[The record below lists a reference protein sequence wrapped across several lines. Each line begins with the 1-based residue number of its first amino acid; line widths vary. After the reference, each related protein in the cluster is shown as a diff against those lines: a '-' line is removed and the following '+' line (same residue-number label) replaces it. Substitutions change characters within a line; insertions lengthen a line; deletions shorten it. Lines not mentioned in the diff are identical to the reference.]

1 MSFYEFKCE
10 KCGKDLEVNCRMSN
24 IGQITNNKTGSLL
37 TPCECG
43 GELKRQYGNI
53 GLGPHIYKNDPSSN
67 QYWKKGKTNGEI
79 ANILNDSTA
88 NPY

>member
-1 MSFYEFKCE
+1 MPFYNFKCCE
-10 KCGKDLEVNCRMSN
+10 CGKDLEMMRSSASLE
-24 IGQITNNKTGSLL
+24 QITDKNGSLKDR
-37 TPCECG
+37 CECG
-43 GELKRQYGNI
+43 GELKREYGNI

-79 ANILNDSTA
+79 ANILNDPTA

>member
-1 MSFYEFKCE
+1 MPFYNFKCNE
-10 KCGKDLEVNCRMSN
+10 CGKDLEMMCSSASLER
-24 IGQITNNKTGSLL
+24 ITDKNGSLKDH
-37 TPCECG
+37 CACG
-43 GELKRQYGNI
+43 GELKREYGNI

-79 ANILNDSTA
+79 ANILNNPTA

>member
-1 MSFYEFKCE
+1 MPFYNFKCVE
-10 KCGKDLEVNCRMSN
+10 CKKDLEMMCSSSSLQ
-24 IGQITNNKTGSLL
+24 QITDKNGSLKDH
-37 TPCECG
+37 CECG
-43 GELKRQYGNI
+43 GELKREYGSI

-79 ANILNDSTA
+79 ANILNNPTA